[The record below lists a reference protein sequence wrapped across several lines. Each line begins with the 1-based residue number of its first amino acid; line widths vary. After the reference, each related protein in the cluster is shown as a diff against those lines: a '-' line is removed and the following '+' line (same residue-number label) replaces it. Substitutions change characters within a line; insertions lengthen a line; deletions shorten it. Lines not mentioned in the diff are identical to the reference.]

1 MLSCREIC
9 KSLSNFEGE
18 QTFTL
23 ENHNVLFEQSIDFSK
38 KYLELVEDKIRENG
52 WIDPNLNP
60 SKFKQ
65 LKKEIKE
72 SEQQEELHEQE
83 KTQHND
89 DKNDGKNDG
98 NQEDEKQS
106 ICSYLNYKNHQTVNL
121 PEELLKVIDKERHEE
136 LYYYGMKGPDSFLA
150 SVLLAVETNY
160 WLQHRKKKSEYAD
173 QIKTTF
179 SIQKHD
185 ILRDLPKES
194 KGNDYIS
201 KIYSSDFPEHIDS
214 DKSIEL
220 QFLICYNFKIN
231 LLIINLKDKTGYFAS
246 DWDSTKNTL
255 VVIKDNIT
263 YLPILS
269 NKIPYFTS
277 HEIMNFQKEFNI
289 LFPIKMQINDE
300 VKVKGRGKP
309 KSKSTDTTSD
319 GQPLIMIIKAEQL
332 DSEDIKKNLK
342 VEQILPLVKYQLK
355 DLQEIAEKLCIETE
369 HKKYGGDAKTIKL
382 TKKTKKDLHDDILE
396 KLKTKN

>member
-23 ENHNVLFEQSIDFSK
+23 ENHNILFEQAIDFSK
-38 KYLELVEDKIRENG
+38 KYLDLVEDKIKENG

-60 SKFKQ
+60 KEFKQ
-65 LKKEIKE
+65 FKKENKE
-72 SEQQEELHEQE
+72 S
-83 KTQHND
+83 D
-89 DKNDGKNDG
+89 DKEQDDNETDSKISELQN
-98 NQEDEKQS
+98 KS
-106 ICSYLNYKNHQTVNL
+106 TYLNYKIHQTVSL
-121 PEELLKVIDKERHEE
+121 PEELLKVIDKERHDE

-185 ILRDLPKES
+185 ILRDLSKES
-194 KGNDYIS
+194 KGNDYIA
-201 KIYSSDFPEHIDS
+201 KIHSSDFPEHIDS

-220 QFLICYNFKIN
+220 QFLICHNFKIN
-231 LLIINLKDKTGYFAS
+231 LLIIDLTDKTGAFAS
-246 DWDSTKNTL
+246 DWDTSKNTIVL
-255 VVIKDNIT
+255 IKDNIT
-263 YLPILS
+263 FLPILS

-277 HEIMNFQKEFNI
+277 AEIINFQKEFNI
-289 LFPIKMQINDE
+289 LYPMKMQINDD
-300 VKVKGRGKP
+300 VKVKGR
-309 KSKSTDTTSD
+309 SKTKANSD
-319 GQPLIMIIKAEQL
+319 GPVLVMITKAEQL
-332 DSEDIKKNLK
+332 DSEDMLKNLK
-342 VEQILPLVKYQLK
+342 VEQILPLAKYQLK
-355 DLQEIAEKLCIETE
+355 DLQEMAEKLCIETE

-382 TKKTKKDLHDDILE
+382 TKKTKKDLHDDIIE
-396 KLKTKN
+396 KLKNKN

>member
-18 QTFTL
+18 QTFKL
-23 ENHNVLFEQSIDFSK
+23 ENHNILFEQSIDFSK
-38 KYLELVEDKIRENG
+38 KYLELVEDKIKENA

-60 SKFKQ
+60 DKFKQ
-65 LKKEIKE
+65 LKKDNKENKETKE
-72 SEQQEELHEQE
+72 SEESQLEN
-83 KTQHND
+83 ND
-89 DKNDGKNDG
+89 NNA
-98 NQEDEKQS
+98 S
-106 ICSYLNYKNHQTVNL
+106 CTYLNYKIHQTVVL

-160 WLQHRKKKSEYAD
+160 WLQHRKKKNEYAD

-185 ILRDLPKES
+185 ILRDLPKDS
-194 KGNDYIS
+194 KGNDYIA
-201 KIYSSDFPEHIDS
+201 KINSSDFPEHIDS

-231 LLIINLKDKTGYFAS
+231 LLIIDLKDKTGVFAS
-246 DWDSTKNTL
+246 DWDSSKNTL
-255 VVIKDNIT
+255 VLIKDNIT
-263 YLPILS
+263 FLPILS

-277 HEIMNFQKEFNI
+277 DEIMNFQKEFNI
-289 LFPIKMQINDE
+289 LFPVKMQLKDSGDE
-300 VKVKGRGKP
+300 KAKGKRGKT
-309 KSKSTDTTSD
+309 KTSKDEES
-319 GQPLIMIIKAEQL
+319 LIMISKAEQL
-332 DSEDIKKNLK
+332 DSEDIRKNIK
-342 VEQILPLVKYQLK
+342 VEQILPLAKYQLK

-382 TKKTKKDLHDDILE
+382 TKKTKKDLHDDIIE
-396 KLKTKN
+396 KIKSLNQSKN

>member
-18 QTFTL
+18 QTFKL
-23 ENHNVLFEQSIDFSK
+23 ENHNVLFEQSIDFAK
-38 KYLELVEDKIRENG
+38 KYLELVEDKIKENG

-60 SKFKQ
+60 EKFKQ
-65 LKKEIKE
+65 FKKDNKDTETNETETESKPVESQNENKE
-72 SEQQEELHEQE
+72 S
-83 KTQHND
+83 T
-89 DKNDGKNDG
+89 
-98 NQEDEKQS
+98 
-106 ICSYLNYKNHQTVNL
+106 CTYLNYKIHQTVNL
-121 PEELLKVIDKERHEE
+121 PEELLKVIDKDRHDE

-185 ILRDLPKES
+185 ILRDLSKES
-194 KGNDYIS
+194 KGNDYIA
-201 KIYSSDFPEHIDS
+201 KINSSDFPEHVDS

-231 LLIINLKDKTGYFAS
+231 LLIIDLKDKTGSFAS
-246 DWDSTKNTL
+246 DWDTNKNT
-255 VVIKDNIT
+255 VVLIKDNLT
-263 YLPILS
+263 FLPILS
-269 NKIPYFTS
+269 NKLPYFTS
-277 HEIMNFQKEFNI
+277 EEIMNFKNEFNI
-289 LFPIKMQINDE
+289 LFPIKMQLNDD
-300 VKVKGRGKP
+300 VKGKGRGK
-309 KSKSTDTTSD
+309 SKAKNTETASD
-319 GQPLIMIIKAEQL
+319 GQPLIIIMKAEQL
-332 DSEDIKKNLK
+332 ESEDMIKNLK
-342 VEQILPLVKYQLK
+342 PEQILPLAKYQLK

-396 KLKTKN
+396 KIKNKN